1 MADLRHRAPERGTGK
16 KQNAGGERTAAGTGQ
31 PPAAYGDWLQLQRTV
46 GNRVVGELLQRGVRN
61 SAAMPAAGVQRAPG
75 LPTRQE
81 LRDEGLKPG
90 TKIFS
95 KTAWSKLEDALVAY
109 EKLADTDYRA
119 QEEQM
124 RKIEV
129 IIGEWQASY
138 DQRASK
144 EKTKK
149 KDPAKLAKVEQI
161 LAGIRKRRIVIQ
173 EAEAPSSDGRE
184 GRRRAEAFRGVE
196 ELAFVPKD
204 EEKEEKKEMKAAVTL
219 KEYLLGQ
226 GYKLD
231 RNYLSWGKG
240 DTAHVSWK
248 AHVGSG
254 NAAERLAIAQTVSPM
269 LMGQK
274 VSHKFDFTV
283 TRDPIDKFL
292 TVYPPQA
299 EEDWELLVT
308 MLEAAVGS
316 FATVEVSGDM
326 PVGETGKV
334 HMRHGQNTP
343 LTIGMLTGLD
353 VKEEGKV
360 GPFPQ
365 YVGSVVQGGG
375 LPLLVH
381 GRTMFFSKTPDAP
394 AELNSD
400 YVYMAILVD
409 GRIVPD
415 KREEPNPAN
424 VPLPPG
430 VKKFERQ

>member
-1 MADLRHRAPERGTGK
+1 MGVERSS
-16 KQNAGGERTAAGTGQ
+16 GGAAQ
-31 PPAAYGDWLQLQRTV
+31 PPAAYGDWRQLQRTV
-46 GNRVVGELLQRGVRN
+46 GNRMVGELLQRGVRV
-61 SAAMPAAGVQRAPG
+61 SAAPTAEGVQRAPG

-90 TKIFS
+90 TKMTG

-109 EKLADTDYRA
+109 EKLGDEDYRA

-138 DQRASK
+138 DDRASK
-144 EKTKK
+144 KKLKK
-149 KDPAKLAKVEQI
+149 KDPAKLNKVGQI
-161 LAGIRKRRIVIQ
+161 LAGIRQRRTVIQ
-173 EAEAPSSDGRE
+173 DAEAPPSVGRE
-184 GRRRAEAFRGVE
+184 DRVREEAFRGGGG
-196 ELAFVPKD
+196 LASVRDHD
-204 EEKEEKKEMKAAVTL
+204 EKKEEKKEAKAAVTL
-219 KEYLLGQ
+219 QDYLQ
-226 GYKLD
+226 GRGYRID

-254 NAAERLAIAQTVSPM
+254 DATERLAIAQALGPT
-269 LMGQK
+269 LMDNK
-274 VSHKFDFTV
+274 VSHKFDITA

-292 TVYPPQA
+292 TVYPPEA
-299 EEDWELLVT
+299 EEDWEFLVS

-316 FATVEVSGDM
+316 FATVDVTGDM

-343 LTIGMLTGLD
+343 LKPDMLTGVD
-353 VKEEGKV
+353 VQEGGRI
-360 GPFPQ
+360 GPFKQ
-365 YVGSVVQGGG
+365 FVGNAVQGGG
-375 LPLLVH
+375 LPLLIS
-381 GRTMFFSKTPDAP
+381 GRTMFFSKTMDAP
-394 AELNSD
+394 AQLSPQ
-400 YVYMAILVD
+400 YIYMAILVD

-430 VKKFERQ
+430 VKKFERK